1 MRFLVIL
8 FLSIPFLNPVK
19 AQNTAEPKR
28 PKLVVGIT
36 VDQMRQEY
44 LYRYGSKFGQG
55 GFNRLM
61 NGGFT
66 LQNAHFNYMPTYTG
80 AGHASV
86 FTGTTPSVHG
96 IIGNSWFDK
105 AVDSEVYCVGDARQ
119 TTVGSLTESV
129 GKMSPH
135 RMITTSIADELKIA
149 TQKRAKVIGM
159 SIKDRGAILPAG
171 HMADA
176 AYWFDGKTGRFVT
189 SSYYM
194 QKLPD
199 WAERFNAQQLAEKYL
214 SGTWYTLNPIGT
226 YEESGSD
233 SSPYEGKFISEA
245 KTTFP
250 YNLKELRKAT
260 NDFELL
266 SYTPFSNDYLTE
278 LAKAAI
284 DGEKLGA
291 DQWTDFLAVS
301 YSAPDIIGHQF
312 GPQSIEVQ
320 DVYLRLDRNIEDLL
334 KKLDQ
339 SVGAGN
345 YIVFLTADHA
355 VAEVP
360 QYMVDSKVPAGY
372 IRSSQLMAN
381 LGDHLNGYWPDQK
394 IVKRISNFQVFFNQE
409 AFNSDPSRGGID
421 LLIAT
426 ELTTNFLLQQDGV
439 ANVYPKALLRQGD
452 FNEGGIKGMAIRGYH
467 PKRSGDLTILFE
479 PAWFESGRIQGTTHG
494 SPYVYDT
501 HVPVLFYGA
510 GIKQG
515 TSVAYHPVTDIA
527 PTLSVLLKITFPNGC
542 TGQPIGELFEK

>member
-1 MRFLVIL
+1 MKFLVFL
-8 FLSIPFLNPVK
+8 FLSVAFLIPVK
-19 AQNTAEPKR
+19 GQTTAEPKR

-55 GFNRLM
+55 GFNRLI
-61 NGGFT
+61 NKGFM

-86 FTGTTPSVHG
+86 FTGTTPSIHG
-96 IIGNSWFDK
+96 VIGNSWYDK
-105 AVDSEVYCVGDARQ
+105 VADGEVYCVGDAKQ

-135 RMITTSIADELKIA
+135 RMLTTSITDELKIA
-149 TQKRAKVIGM
+149 TQKRSKVIGM
-159 SIKDRGAILPAG
+159 SIKDRGAILPTG

-176 AYWFDGKTGRFVT
+176 AYWYDGKTGRFIT

-194 QKLPD
+194 TKLPD
-199 WAERFNAQQLAEKYL
+199 WAERFNAQQLADKYL

-233 SSPYEGKFISEA
+233 TSPYEGKFIGEA

-250 YNLKELRKAT
+250 YNLKELRKT
-260 NDFELL
+260 NYDFELL

-291 DQWTDFLAVS
+291 DQWTDFLAIS

-320 DVYLRLDRNIEDLL
+320 DVYLRLDKNIEDLL

-372 IRSSQLMAN
+372 IRSSQLMAT
-381 LGDHLNGYWPDQK
+381 LGDHLNAYWPDKK
-394 IVKRISNFQVFFNQE
+394 IIKRISNFQIFFNQE
-409 AFNSDPSRGGID
+409 AFNSEPSRGGID

-426 ELTTNFLLQQDGV
+426 ELTANFLLQQDGV
-439 ANVYPKALLRQGD
+439 ANVYPKAMLRQGD

-467 PKRSGDLTILFE
+467 PKRSGDLTVLFE
-479 PAWFESGRIQGTTHG
+479 PAWFESARIQGTTHG
-494 SPYVYDT
+494 SPYIYDT

-515 TSVAYHPVTDIA
+515 ASVTYHSITDIA

>member
-1 MRFLVIL
+1 MKFLVFL
-8 FLSIPFLNPVK
+8 FLSVAFLIPVK
-19 AQNTAEPKR
+19 GQTTAEPKR

-55 GFNRLM
+55 GFNRLI
-61 NGGFT
+61 NKGFM

-86 FTGTTPSVHG
+86 FTGTTPSIHG
-96 IIGNSWFDK
+96 VIGNSWYDK
-105 AVDSEVYCVGDARQ
+105 VADGEVYCVGDAKQ

-135 RMITTSIADELKIA
+135 RMLTTSITDELKIA
-149 TQKRAKVIGM
+149 TQKRSKVIGM
-159 SIKDRGAILPAG
+159 SIKDRGAILPTG

-176 AYWFDGKTGRFVT
+176 AYWYDGKTGRFIT

-194 QKLPD
+194 TKLPD
-199 WAERFNAQQLAEKYL
+199 WAERFNAQQLADKYL

-233 SSPYEGKFISEA
+233 TSPYEGKFIGEA

-250 YNLKELRKAT
+250 YNLKELRKT
-260 NDFELL
+260 NYDFELL

-291 DQWTDFLAVS
+291 DQWTDFLAIS

-320 DVYLRLDRNIEDLL
+320 DVYLRLDKNIEDLL

-372 IRSSQLMAN
+372 IRSSQLMAT
-381 LGDHLNGYWPDQK
+381 LGDHLNAYWPDKK
-394 IVKRISNFQVFFNQE
+394 IIKRISNFQIFFNQE
-409 AFNSDPSRGGID
+409 AFNSEPSRGGID

-426 ELTTNFLLQQDGV
+426 ELTANFLLQQDGV
-439 ANVYPKALLRQGD
+439 ANVYPKAMLRQGD

-467 PKRSGDLTILFE
+467 PKRSGDLTVLFE
-479 PAWFESGRIQGTTHG
+479 PAWFESARIQGTTHG
-494 SPYVYDT
+494 SPYLYDT

-515 TSVAYHPVTDIA
+515 ASVTYHSITDIA